1 MRVLTTRVGATQ
13 EGIIC
18 TMRVQVALLVSTCSL
33 LACTTVLPSGG
44 GALYLSPYLQNVT
57 PTSITVM
64 WETTGVTIGT
74 VEFGEN
80 DRFDRRATDADARAI
95 HEVHL
100 TGLDPATRYSYR
112 VRFGDQVLPP
122 ASFTTAPPPGTP
134 NWRMVVY
141 GDNRS
146 NPATHAR
153 NVEQIMKL
161 DPGFVIN
168 SGDLVEVGSQYEQW
182 KTQYFDPLRGLAE
195 QVALFPCLG
204 NHEQNAIHY
213 YNYHSLP
220 DDQGEVYYSFDYG
233 NAHFIA
239 LNSNA
244 LDAPFQRGDPQTA
257 WLIVDLEA
265 HRDAT
270 WTFVFFHHPLFRA
283 HATRGVTPQRW
294 VWQPIFEEYGV
305 DLVITGHDH
314 YYMRSHPI
322 GTYRGEPG
330 HAVYHLISGG
340 GGAPTYP
347 MAPKAHAAADRRAHH
362 ITAIDVTDDRLVGRA
377 IDLDGNEF
385 DTFVID
391 QQADHAPDAFIA
403 YDIFEIERDLRV
415 AVLELPVVEAADRPV
430 EIAETLRV
438 PNPFDVPIRATV
450 TWHGTDGWVLPPQRE
465 GTVLD
470 PGTTLDIPIRARTTG
485 RDIYPIP
492 TATLA
497 FQRPDGSKAFR
508 NDTVHFEPLRVR
520 RTETVRVPAMTNAP
534 RVDGVLDEPGWSVTP
549 RLHPLV
555 SVQGDALAAR
565 QAELRLGHVAGTLY
579 VAARMEAQPGVVT
592 GGATGR
598 DNPRALSDDS
608 LRVMLA
614 VDEQVYEFIVTA
626 GGAVLDSRVGAVA
639 PGPGRERRMLL
650 QGLAWNSAFLAAT
663 AQTDD
668 GWQAELAIPI
678 SPLRVNNAAIR
689 INVARHDL
697 TPNSALCVTP
707 GIVCDLVNVAELAPT
722 FAPSDLD
729 HRIPMYES
737 DPTAVDRFA
746 PLVLQ

>member
-1 MRVLTTRVGATQ
+1 MRLHT
-13 EGIIC
+13 
-18 TMRVQVALLVSTCSL
+18 ALLVLTCTG
-33 LACTTVLPSGG
+33 LACGPALPDSGG
-44 GALYLSPYLQNVT
+44 ELYLSPYLQNVT

-64 WETTGVTIGT
+64 WETTGAIVGT

-80 DRFDRRATDADARAI
+80 DRFDRQATDAEARTI

-100 TGLDPATRYSYR
+100 TGLEPATTHTYR

-161 DPGFVIN
+161 DPGLVIN
-168 SGDLVEVGSQYEQW
+168 SGDLVAAGSRYEQW

-195 QVALFPCLG
+195 HVALFPCLG

-239 LNSNA
+239 LNSNGR
-244 LDAPFQRGDPQTA
+244 DAPFQRGDPQTE
-257 WLIVDLEA
+257 WLIADLEA

-294 VWQPIFEEYGV
+294 VWQPIFDEYGV

-322 GTYRGEPG
+322 GNYRGEPG
-330 HAVYHLISGG
+330 RGVYHLISGG

-347 MAPKAHAAADRRAHH
+347 MAPKTHAAAGRRVHH
-362 ITAIDVTDDRLVGRA
+362 ITAIDVTGDRLVGRG

-391 QQADHAPDAFIA
+391 QQAVPSPDEFIA
-403 YDIFEIERDLRV
+403 YEIFEIERDLRA
-415 AVLELPVVEAADRPV
+415 AVLELPVVEVSDRAV
-430 EIAETLRV
+430 EIAETVRV
-438 PNPFDVPIRATV
+438 PSPFDVPIRVTV
-450 TWHGTDGWVLPPQRE
+450 IWNGTDGWIMPPSQSAVLE
-465 GTVLD
+465 
-470 PGTTLDIPIRARTTG
+470 PGSTLEIPIRARSTG
-485 RDIYPIP
+485 TDLYPLP
-492 TATLA
+492 TATIE
-497 FQRPDGSKAFR
+497 FRQPDGSKAFR
-508 NDTVHFEPLRVR
+508 NDTIRLEGLRVVR
-520 RTETVRVPAMTNAP
+520 AQTVRAPAMTSAP
-534 RVDGVLDEPGWSVTP
+534 RIDGVLDEPGWSSAQP
-549 RLHPLV
+549 LNPLV
-555 SVQGDALAAR
+555 SVQGDALAAH
-565 QAELRLGHVAGTLY
+565 QVEARLAHRDGWLY
-579 VAARMEAQPGVVT
+579 VAARMQAQPGVVEH
-592 GGATGR
+592 GATGR
-598 DNPRALSDDS
+598 DNRRALSDDN
-608 LRVMLA
+608 LRVVLA
-614 VDEQVYEFIVTA
+614 VNAQVYVFIVSA
-626 GGAVLDSRVGAVA
+626 GGAVLDLRLEAVA
-639 PGPGRERRMLL
+639 SGPGRPRRMLL
-650 QGLAWNSAFLAAT
+650 SWNSGFTAAT
-663 AQTDD
+663 TPTAD
-668 GWQAELAIPI
+668 GWQAELAIPV
-678 SPLRVNNAAIR
+678 SQLWADGAELG
-689 INVARHDL
+689 INLVRHDL

-707 GIVCDLVNVAELAPT
+707 DVVCDLVNIAELAPT
-722 FAPSDLD
+722 FGPNALD
-729 HRIPMYES
+729 HRIPMYSS

-746 PLVLQ
+746 RLVLQ

>member
-1 MRVLTTRVGATQ
+1 MCAMRFRAAVFVMT
-13 EGIIC
+13 C
-18 TMRVQVALLVSTCSL
+18 TG
-33 LACTTVLPSGG
+33 LACGPVRPDGG
-44 GALYLSPYLQNVT
+44 GELYLSPYLQHVT
-57 PTSITVM
+57 PHGITVM
-64 WETTGVTIGT
+64 WETTGAEVGT
-74 VEFGEN
+74 VEFGEH
-80 DRFDRRATDADARAI
+80 DRFDRQATDSEARTI

-100 TGLDPATRYSYR
+100 TGLDPATTYTYR
-112 VRFGDQVLPP
+112 VRVGDQMLPA

-161 DPGFVIN
+161 DPGLVLN
-168 SGDLVEVGSQYEQW
+168 SGDLVAAGSRYEQW

-195 QVALFPCLG
+195 HVALFPCLG

-244 LDAPFQRGDPQTA
+244 LDAPFERGDPQTK
-257 WLIVDLEA
+257 WLIADLEA

-294 VWQPIFEEYGV
+294 VWQPIFDQYGV

-314 YYMRSHPI
+314 HYMRSHTI
-322 GTYRGEPG
+322 GDYRGEPRRG
-330 HAVYHLISGG
+330 VYHLISGG

-347 MAPKAHAAADRRAHH
+347 MAPKVHAAARRRVHH
-362 ITAIDVTDDRLVGRA
+362 ITAIDVTDDRLVARA

-391 QQADHAPDAFIA
+391 QQVATPPDEFIA
-403 YDIFEIERDLRV
+403 YEIFELERALRA
-415 AVLELPVVEAADRPV
+415 AVLELPVVEVADRAV
-430 EIAETLRV
+430 EIAETVRV
-438 PNPFDVPIRATV
+438 PNPFDVPIHATV
-450 TWHGTDGWVLPPQRE
+450 TWHGTDGWVVPPPRE
-465 GTVLD
+465 GAVLA
-470 PGTTLDIPIRARTTG
+470 PGSTLEIPIRARSTG
-485 RDIYPIP
+485 ARIYPLP
-492 TATLA
+492 TVTLE
-497 FQRPDGSKAFR
+497 FRRPDGGKAFR

-520 RTETVRVPAMTNAP
+520 RAETVRAPAMTSAP
-534 RVDGVLDEPGWSVTP
+534 RVDGVLDESGWSTAA
-549 RLHPLV
+549 RLSPLV

-565 QAELRLGHVAGTLY
+565 QVEARIAHRAGMLY
-579 VAARMEAQPGVVT
+579 VAARMEAQPGVVEHGT
-592 GGATGR
+592 AGR
-598 DNPRALSDDS
+598 DNPRALAVDDS
-608 LRVMLA
+608 LRVVLA
-614 VDEQVYEFIVTA
+614 VDEQVYVFIVTA
-626 GGAVLDSRVGAVA
+626 GGAVLDIRLGEVA
-639 PGPGRERRMLL
+639 PGPRLQRRMLL
-650 QGLAWNSAFLAAT
+650 QGLGWNSGFTAAT
-663 AQTDD
+663 TPIAD
-668 GWQAELAIPI
+668 GWQAELAIPV
-678 SPLRVNNAAIR
+678 SQLWAESAALR
-689 INVARHDL
+689 INLVRHDL

-707 GIVCDLVNVAELAPT
+707 GVVCDLVNVAELAPT
-722 FAPSDLD
+722 FGPSDLD
-729 HRIPMYES
+729 HRIPMYGS
-737 DPTAVDRFA
+737 DPTAVDRLA

>member
-1 MRVLTTRVGATQ
+1 MPDRSMIDAMRLRL
-13 EGIIC
+13 
-18 TMRVQVALLVSTCSL
+18 ALLVLTCTG
-33 LACTTVLPSGG
+33 LACGTALPDSAGEP
-44 GALYLSPYLQNVT
+44 YLSPYLQNVT

-64 WETTGVTIGT
+64 WETTSVIIGT

-80 DRFDRRATDADARAI
+80 DRFDRQATDAEARTI

-100 TGLDPATRYSYR
+100 RGLDPATTYTYR
-112 VRFGDQVLPP
+112 VRFGDQVLSP

-161 DPGFVIN
+161 DPGLVIN
-168 SGDLVEVGSQYEQW
+168 SGDLVAAGSRYEQW

-195 QVALFPCLG
+195 HVALFPCLG
-204 NHEQNAIHY
+204 NHDQNAIHY

-244 LDAPFQRGDPQTA
+244 LDAPFERGAPQTE
-257 WLIVDLEA
+257 WLIADLEA

-270 WTFVFFHHPLFRA
+270 WTFVYFHHPLFRA

-294 VWQPIFEEYGV
+294 VWQPIFDQYGV

-314 YYMRSHPI
+314 HYMRSYTI
-322 GTYRGEPG
+322 GHYRGEPRRG
-330 HAVYHLISGG
+330 VYHLISGG

-347 MAPKAHAAADRRAHH
+347 MAPKVHAAARRRVHH
-362 ITAIDVTDDRLVGRA
+362 ITAIDVMDDRLVARG
-377 IDLDGNEF
+377 IDLNGNEF

-391 QQADHAPDAFIA
+391 QQVATPPDEFIA
-403 YDIFEIERDLRV
+403 YEIFELERALRA
-415 AVLELPVVEAADRPV
+415 AVLDLPVVEIADQTV
-430 EIAETLRV
+430 EIAETVRV

-450 TWHGTDGWVLPPQRE
+450 TWHGTGGWVVPPPQAGAVLE
-465 GTVLD
+465 PGGTLE
-470 PGTTLDIPIRARTTG
+470 IPIRARSPGT
-485 RDIYPIP
+485 DIYPVP
-492 TATLA
+492 SATLE
-497 FQRPDGSKAFR
+497 FRRPDGGKAFR

-520 RTETVRVPAMTNAP
+520 RAQTVRAPAMRSAP
-534 RVDGVLDEPGWSVTP
+534 RIDGVLDEPGWSAAA

-565 QAELRLGHVAGTLY
+565 QVDARLGHLAGTLY
-579 VAARMEAQPGVVT
+579 IAARMEAQPGVVEHGT
-592 GGATGR
+592 AGR
-598 DNPRALSDDS
+598 DNWRALSDDS
-608 LRVMLA
+608 LRVVLA
-614 VDEQVYEFIVTA
+614 VDEQVYVFIVSA
-626 GGAVLDSRVGAVA
+626 GGAVLDTRFGEVV
-639 PGPGRERRMLL
+639 PGPRRGRRMLL
-650 QGLAWNSAFLAAT
+650 QGLGWNSGFTAAT

-668 GWQAELAIPI
+668 GWQAELAIPV
-678 SPLRVNNAAIR
+678 SQLWAEHAALG
-689 INVARHDL
+689 INLVRHDL
-697 TPNSALCVTP
+697 TPDAALCVTP
-707 GIVCDLVNVAELAPT
+707 GVVCDLVNVAELAPT